1 MKKLISIM
9 LCLVIAASMLAGCG
23 GNKDAADTKPAAE
36 AAAETASTAVTPKI
50 FKVSHSFLPDQPT
63 HIVLTEAAENI
74 KERTNG
80 EIILEVY
87 PNYEIACGPDA
98 FEQIV
103 RDSYFI
109 SVFAASGMADYVPD
123 CYVYDTPFAYND
135 TVEYAAMAQTDFAK
149 EIIAEAEEKNMK
161 ILALDWAYGAR
172 CFGTTDK
179 PIYSAEDIK
188 GLKIRIPSNQVLTT
202 MLNALGAAPIPMPW
216 SDVYSGLETGVV
228 DGLEASLGDYVDNQ
242 FWEVIK
248 YITID
253 NHVIGN
259 EAVVMSAKVFNE
271 ELTPE
276 QQKIFEEEFAA
287 AGVKYREMY
296 AAAEEQAK
304 KTLEE
309 HGVQIIEP
317 DMESFRELVVP
328 AMKGSLPGVSDGIYD
343 RMEAALETIR
353 K

>member
-1 MKKLISIM
+1 MKKLISIA
-9 LCLVIAASMLAGCG
+9 LCLIMAAALLAGCG
-23 GNKDAADTKPAAE
+23 SSNSSTPTSGDAAA
-36 AAAETASTAVTPKI
+36 TASSVTPKI

-135 TVEYAAMAQTDFAK
+135 TAEYAAMAQTDFAK
-149 EIIAEAEEKNMK
+149 EIMAEAEAKDIK

-179 PIYSAEDIK
+179 PIYSAEDVK

-202 MLNALGAAPIPMPW
+202 MLNALGASPIPMPW

-248 YITID
+248 YVTLD

-259 EAVVMSAKVFNE
+259 EAVAMSAKVFNE

-276 QQKIFEEEFAA
+276 QQQIFVEEFAA
-287 AGVKYREMY
+287 AGEKYREMY
-296 AAAEEQAK
+296 NASEEQAK

-309 HGVQIIEP
+309 HGVTIIEP
-317 DMESFRELVVP
+317 DMESFRALVVP
-328 AMKGSLPGVSDGIYD
+328 AMEGSLPGVSEGVYE
-343 RMEAALETIR
+343 RMAAALETIR